1 MCMFLL
7 DLANPIVI
15 GNPRTKNTITSAIVA
30 PNTCI
35 TILSNGSPI
44 TIISNAPANIIAM
57 TIPIKP
63 VIAK

>member
-1 MCMFLL
+1 MCMFLI
-7 DLANPIVI
+7 DFAKPIVS
-15 GNPRTKNTITSAIVA
+15 GNPSTKKTMTSEIVA

-44 TIISNAPANIIAM
+44 TIISDAPANIIAM
-57 TIPIKP
+57 TIPTSP

>member
-1 MCMFLL
+1 MCMFLI
-7 DLANPIVI
+7 DFAKPIVSGNPSTKNDDI
-15 GNPRTKNTITSAIVA
+15 GNCC

-44 TIISNAPANIIAM
+44 TISNAPANIIAM
-57 TIPIKP
+57 TIPTSP

>member
-1 MCMFLL
+1 MCMFL
-7 DLANPIVI
+7 I
-15 GNPRTKNTITSAIVA
+15 GFRQTNCKWQSSTKKTMTSEIVA

-57 TIPIKP
+57 TIPTNP